1 MRYVL
6 GCMKNRSR
14 LAILA
19 AAVVLGGASFA
30 LAAHAAD
37 VASTPAPASPGAAQQ
52 EQQETT
58 ETPDATETP
67 GAAETPDATET
78 ADPPGAEIG
87 HQDVPGTPD
96 ETGDHQD

>member
-1 MRYVL
+1 MRFVL
-6 GCMKNRSR
+6 DCMKKRSR

-37 VASTPAPASPGAAQQ
+37 VASTPTPASPGAAQQ
-52 EQQETT
+52 EQQDAT
-58 ETPDATETP
+58 ETPDATE
-67 GAAETPDATET
+67 AQ
-78 ADPPGAEIG
+78 DPAGAEVG
-87 HQDVPGTPD
+87 HQDVPGMPD

>member
-6 GCMKNRSR
+6 GCMKKRSR

-52 EQQETT
+52 EQQDT
-58 ETPDATETP
+58 TETP

-78 ADPPGAEIG
+78 ADPPGAEVG